1 MKCTMKKIA
10 GVIALTAMLSTVAL
24 PVFAAESA
32 TGGINVTYKA
42 NSATTDKA
50 DWLVSYPKTVAV
62 SDYNDTIANGVS
74 LDFKLLNKNSGDTG
88 ENPYTGARTV
98 AVTIDTYDSTTGIPM
113 TAGTGATGNAAL
125 GMAVGS
131 TELTT
136 ANKKIADL
144 KQGGTTGTATA
155 FLKTSDRAEGTF
167 NANVGFTFTDDS
179 TGGI

>member
-50 DWLVSYPKTVAV
+50 DWLVSYPKTVTV
-62 SDYNDTIANGVS
+62 SDYNNSIPNGVS
-74 LDFKLLNKNSGDTG
+74 LDFKLLDKVSATD
-88 ENPYTGARTV
+88 PYTGSRKV
-98 AVTIDTYDSTTGIPM
+98 SVTIDEYNKDTGINM
-113 TAGTGATGNAAL
+113 TDGTSGTAFL
-125 GMAVGS
+125 GMAVSG
-131 TELTT
+131 TELSSGQGV
-136 ANKKIADL
+136 KIVELSQASAS
-144 KQGGTTGTATA
+144 GAATA
-155 FLKTSDRAEGTF
+155 FLKSTDKAEGAF
-167 NANVGFTFTDDS
+167 NANVSFTFTDDS

>member
-24 PVFAAESA
+24 PVFAAETA

-50 DWLVSYPKTVAV
+50 DWLVSYPKTVTV
-62 SDYNDTIANGVS
+62 SDYNNTIPNGVS
-74 LDFKLLNKNSGDTG
+74 LDFKLLDKNSATD
-88 ENPYTGARTV
+88 PYTGTRTV
-98 AVTIDTYDSTTGIPM
+98 TVAIDQYNESTGINM
-113 TAGTGATGNAAL
+113 TGGSGTAAL
-125 GMAVGS
+125 GMAASG

-144 KQGGTTGTATA
+144 SQATASGTATA
-155 FLKTSDRAEGTF
+155 FLKSTDKAEGAF
-167 NANVGFTFTDDS
+167 NANVSFTFTDNS
-179 TGGI
+179 TN

>member
-50 DWLVSYPKTVAV
+50 DWLVSYPKTVTV
-62 SDYNDTIANGVS
+62 SDYNNSIPNGVS
-74 LDFKLLNKNSGDTG
+74 LDFKLLDKVSATDS
-88 ENPYTGARTV
+88 YTGTSKVSV
-98 AVTIDTYDSTTGIPM
+98 AIDQYNESTGINM
-113 TAGTGATGNAAL
+113 TGGSGTAAL
-125 GMAVGS
+125 GMAASG

-136 ANKKIADL
+136 SNKKIADL
-144 KQGGTTGTATA
+144 SQGTASGTATA
-155 FLKTSDRAEGTF
+155 FLKSTDKAEGAF
-167 NANVGFTFTDDS
+167 NANVSFTFTDDS
-179 TGGI
+179 TN

>member
-50 DWLVSYPKTVAV
+50 DWLVSYPKTVTV
-62 SDYNDTIANGVS
+62 SDYNNSIANGVS
-74 LDFKLLNKNSGDTG
+74 LDFKLLDKVSATD
-88 ENPYTGARTV
+88 PYTGTRTV
-98 AVTIDTYDSTTGIPM
+98 TIAVGQYSNTGINM
-113 TAGTGATGNAAL
+113 TGGTSGTAVL
-125 GMAVGS
+125 GMAASG

-136 ANKKIADL
+136 SNKKIADL
-144 KQGGTTGTATA
+144 SQGTASGTATA
-155 FLKTSDRAEGTF
+155 FLKSTDKAEGAF
-167 NANVGFTFTDDS
+167 NANVSFTFTDDS
-179 TGGI
+179 TN

>member
-50 DWLVSYPKTVAV
+50 DWLVSYPKTVTV
-62 SDYNDTIANGVS
+62 SDYNNSIPNGVS
-74 LDFKLLNKNSGDTG
+74 LDFKLLDKVSATDS
-88 ENPYTGARTV
+88 YTGTRKVSV
-98 AVTIDTYDSTTGIPM
+98 AIDQYNESTGINM
-113 TAGTGATGNAAL
+113 TGGSGTAAL
-125 GMAVGS
+125 GMAASG

-136 ANKKIADL
+136 SNKKIADL
-144 KQGGTTGTATA
+144 SQGTASGTSTA
-155 FLKTSDRAEGTF
+155 FLKSTDKAEGAF
-167 NANVGFTFTDDS
+167 NANVSFTFTDDS
-179 TGGI
+179 TN